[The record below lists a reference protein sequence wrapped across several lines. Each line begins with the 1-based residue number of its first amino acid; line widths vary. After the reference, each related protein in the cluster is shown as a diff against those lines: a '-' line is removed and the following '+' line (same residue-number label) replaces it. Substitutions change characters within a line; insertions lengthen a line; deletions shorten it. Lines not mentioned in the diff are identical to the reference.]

1 MSSILF
7 YALLLLTVHLIVA
20 GIILLN
26 LGNKMKKKSLKI
38 TGAIFLAHSPV
49 TLILGL
55 IFATSISSAATLL
68 LLFFFPIAVI
78 LGLIVGITY
87 SIIFLVEGF
96 SKHITKKIAIGF
108 TMIGVLTTIV
118 VVPIVLISIFGLPIA
133 LM

>member
-26 LGNKMKKKSLKI
+26 LGNKKKKKSLKI

-78 LGLIVGITY
+78 IGLIVGITY

-96 SKHITKKIAIGF
+96 SKHITKKIATGF
-108 TMIGVLTTIV
+108 TMIGVIVTIV

>member
-26 LGNKMKKKSLKI
+26 LGNKKKKKSLKI

>member
-96 SKHITKKIAIGF
+96 SKHITKKIATGF
-108 TMIGVLTTIV
+108 TMIGVIVTII

>member
-26 LGNKMKKKSLKI
+26 LGNKKKKKSLKI
-38 TGAIFLAHSPV
+38 TSAIFLAHSPV

-96 SKHITKKIAIGF
+96 SKHITKKIATGF
-108 TMIGVLTTIV
+108 TMIGIIVTIV

>member
-26 LGNKMKKKSLKI
+26 LGNKKKKKSLKI

-96 SKHITKKIAIGF
+96 SKHITKKIAAGF
-108 TMIGVLTTIV
+108 TMIGVIVTVV